1 MEMNRIEGVMASV
14 LASCVVD
21 RGFEPRSDQNKD
33 FIIGTCCFSSMHVDL
48 LQSTHRHHLI
58 ELITCSRNDI
68 AAILLT
74 CIFDIHNNRAVN
86 I

>member
-1 MEMNRIEGVMASV
+1 MEMTRIDGVMVSV

-33 FIIGTCCFSSMHVDL
+33 FIIGICCFSSMHVDL
-48 LQSTHRHHLI
+48 LQSRYRHHLI
-58 ELITCSRNDI
+58 ELLTCSRNDI
-68 AAILLT
+68 VAKLLT